1 MNAFCFSRLERQ
13 FQPNNS
19 TKELLQTYCN
29 YTVQE
34 NDENTVKKSKP
45 PVKVSKSSK
54 IPKPNNQ
61 KPNGLNVS
69 YQNDDSIPDISDL
82 VADLILPR
90 PNRNPV
96 KHRKLVESSIETS
109 PDESKVKK
117 SKQTVKGSKSSKI
130 VETSPQSK
138 RATRSTKSKLKNKV
152 DAETIIPTK
161 RSRK

>member
-1 MNAFCFSRLERQ
+1 MPIRKCLVNNDYLVFEQYQSWSNNTASCINAVGS
-13 FQPNNS
+13 
-19 TKELLQTYCN
+19 

-117 SKQTVKGSKSSKI
+117 SKLSNLGVIGLKSCASKF
-130 VETSPQSK
+130 
-138 RATRSTKSKLKNKV
+138 
-152 DAETIIPTK
+152 
-161 RSRK
+161 